1 MLTVEV
7 LTLFPRMVQGP
18 LCESILFRAREKG
31 LLDVTVTDIR
41 GFAHDKHKV
50 CDDTPYGG
58 GAGMVMKP
66 EPLTEAIEAAKARLP
81 GAPVILMG
89 PRGRTFEQAAART
102 LQAQRSFILICGHYE
117 GIDERVQPLIDD
129 EISLGDFILT
139 GGELAALCVIDAVAR
154 LEPGVLGNSA
164 STCRES
170 FEEGLLEHPHYT
182 RPPVFREERVP
193 DVLLSGDHA
202 KIARWRRAQSLRVTR
217 ERRPDLFSKLTLTKA
232 DVALLR
238 EADSEE
244 ECGGEDDHEKS
255 DS

>member
-1 MLTVEV
+1 MLTIDV
-7 LTLFPRMVQGP
+7 LTLFPQMVSSVLG
-18 LCESILFRAREKG
+18 ESILARARHRG

-41 GFAHDKHKV
+41 DFAHDKHKV

-66 EPLTEAIEAAKARLP
+66 EPLTEAIESARAHLP
-81 GAPVILMG
+81 QAPAILMG
-89 PRGRTFEQAAART
+89 PRGRRFEQSIARA
-102 LQAQRSFILICGHYE
+102 LQSQGRFILICGHYE
-117 GIDERVQPLIDD
+117 GIDERVRPLVDD

-139 GGELAALCVIDAVAR
+139 GGELAALCIIDAVAR

-164 STCRES
+164 SICHES

-182 RPPVFREERVP
+182 RPPVFRDERVP
-193 DVLLSGDHA
+193 HVLLSGDHA
-202 KIARWRRAQSLRVTR
+202 RIARWRRAQSLRVTR

-232 DVALLR
+232 DLALLS

-244 ECGGEDDHEKS
+244 EGGEGDIDERP

>member
-1 MLTVEV
+1 MLAVEV
-7 LTLFPRMVQGP
+7 LTLFPQMVQGP
-18 LCESILFRAREKG
+18 LDESILGRARGKG
-31 LLDVTVTDIR
+31 FLDVTLTDIR
-41 GFAHDKHKV
+41 SFAHDKHKV

-66 EPLTEAIEAAKARLP
+66 EPLTEAIESARQRLP

-89 PRGRTFEQAAART
+89 PRGRRFDQAAARS
-102 LQAQRSFILICGHYE
+102 LAAQGRFILVCGHYE
-117 GIDERVQPLIDD
+117 GIDERVQPLFDD
-129 EISLGDFILT
+129 ELSLGDFILT
-139 GGELAALCVIDAVAR
+139 GGELAALCVIDAVTR

-164 STCRES
+164 SACHES

-182 RPPVFREERVP
+182 RPPVFRDERVP
-193 DVLLSGDHA
+193 EVLLSGDHA
-202 KIARWRRAQSLRVTR
+202 KIARWRRARSLRVTR

-232 DVALLR
+232 DQALLS

-244 ECGGEDDHEKS
+244 EGGAGDTHEKS

>member
-7 LTLFPRMVQGP
+7 LTLFPQMIGAA
-18 LCESILFRAREKG
+18 LGESILSRARDKA

-41 GFAHDKHKV
+41 EFAHDKHKV

-66 EPLTEAIEAAKARLP
+66 EPLVEAIEAARARQPKAP
-81 GAPVILMG
+81 AILMG
-89 PRGRTFEQAAART
+89 PRGRRFDQAVARS
-102 LQAQRSFILICGHYE
+102 LQSLGGFILICGHYE
-117 GIDERVQPLIDD
+117 GIDERVRAHVDD
-129 EISLGDFILT
+129 EISLGDFVLT
-139 GGELAALCVIDAVAR
+139 GGELAALCIIDAVTR

-164 STCRES
+164 SICHES

-182 RPPVFREERVP
+182 RPPVFRDERVP
-193 DVLLSGDHA
+193 QVLLSGDHA
-202 KIARWRRAQSLRVTR
+202 RIARWRRAQSLRVTR

-232 DVALLR
+232 DLALLS
-238 EADSEE
+238 EADPEE
-244 ECGGEDDHEKS
+244 EGGEGDIDEKS

>member
-7 LTLFPRMVQGP
+7 LTLFPQMVRAVLG
-18 LCESILFRAREKG
+18 ESILARARGKG
-31 LLDVTVTDIR
+31 LIDVAVTDIR
-41 GFAHDKHKV
+41 GFARDKHKV
-50 CDDTPYGG
+50 CDDSPYGG

-66 EPLTEAIEAAKARLP
+66 EPLTCAIEAAKARLP
-81 GAPVILMG
+81 GAPAILMG
-89 PRGRTFEQAAART
+89 PRGQKFEQSTARS
-102 LQAQRSFILICGHYE
+102 LQSRGRFILICGHYE
-117 GIDERVQPLIDD
+117 GVDERVLSLVDE

-164 STCRES
+164 SICHES

-182 RPPVFREERVP
+182 RPPVFRDERVP
-193 DVLLSGDHA
+193 PVLLSGDHA
-202 KIARWRRAQSLRVTR
+202 QIARWRRAQSLRVTR

-232 DVALLR
+232 DLALLR

-244 ECGGEDDHEKS
+244 EGGEGDIDATS